1 MTSPGQESMGPKPRL
16 LVAAVDPE
24 AAAMKAL
31 LSDLGYAVCAVAS
44 SGRQAIAAVEAM
56 TDGARRPDLA
66 LIDTALDGEGVA
78 AAGPLRRRFG
88 VPSIFLSG
96 AALPA
101 DLARIARMA
110 EPAGYVS
117 RPVAPWHLQVT
128 IDTALA
134 QHRRET
140 ELAGRARRL
149 EDELGKRDQ
158 LVKAFG
164 DQTELLN
171 TVVNSISEG
180 LIVVDRNGRYLISNP
195 AMERMIGMHEPDSD
209 LSERSEVYGLYY
221 PDRTTLI
228 PSDQLPLARALQGE
242 STDLFD
248 VFVRNEKR
256 PEGVLL
262 SHSARPLYDV
272 QGVLRGGVVVFRD
285 ITRLRDTQWKLKET
299 ARSMREQSRAMQT
312 VIDSM
317 SEGVVAADTDGN
329 FTLFNPS
336 ARRIVGIGKT
346 DTGPEQWSERYG
358 IFYLDET
365 TQVPP
370 DELPLARAIRG
381 ESLDEMELFIRNE
394 NLPRGAIISV
404 SGRPLRDSEG
414 TLAGGV
420 VVFRDVTEQIRTHQS
435 LLQAFAQGRL
445 EVLDTIVHNIGNAI
459 NSVAI
464 GVGTLHRALNEN
476 RELSRLQALA
486 GAVEQHQD
494 DLPAYLQT
502 NPQGRQVVPFLLAL
516 AADFSAQNERLTE
529 TIDRVRMRVAHI
541 VDLIRTQTAFDS
553 SSMTRKVVDLPQAVA
568 DAVKVLAES
577 CRARGIAVRIDCGRA
592 PRELWI
598 QESRFNQMLVNLVK
612 NSVEAIDALGKAG
625 GADTENAH
633 IRIHGYL
640 QGEFLVIDVT
650 DTGIGIEEGR
660 RRRVFAAGYS
670 TKENSSGLGLHSA
683 ANFVISIGGSIEAL
697 SSGHGMG
704 ATIRVKLRRTALI
717 RE

>member
-1 MTSPGQESMGPKPRL
+1 MSSLGQESMGPKPRIL
-16 LVAAVDPE
+16 IAAADPE
-24 AAAMKAL
+24 AAAMKEL
-31 LSDLGYAVCAVAS
+31 LADLGYAVCAAAS

-66 LIDTALDGEGVA
+66 LIDTALEGEGVA

-101 DLARIARMA
+101 DLARSARLA

-117 RPVAPWHLQVT
+117 RPVVPWHMQVT
-128 IDTALA
+128 IDAALA

-140 ELAGRARRL
+140 ELAEHARLL

-158 LVKAFG
+158 LEKAFG

-195 AMERMIGMHEPDSD
+195 AMERMIGMYEPDSD

-221 PDRTTLI
+221 PDRRTLI
-228 PSDQLPLARALQGE
+228 PSDQLPLARALHGE

-262 SHSARPLYDV
+262 STSARPLYDV

-285 ITRLRDTQWKLKET
+285 ITRLRETQWNLRES
-299 ARSMREQSRAMQT
+299 AHRMEEQSRAMQT

-346 DTGPEQWSERYG
+346 DTRPEQWSERYG

-365 TQVPP
+365 TPVPP

-381 ESLDEMELFIRNE
+381 ESLDEVELFIRNE

-414 TLAGGV
+414 TLGGGV
-420 VVFRDVTEQIRTHQS
+420 IVFRDVTEQIRTHQS

-464 GVGTLHRALNEN
+464 GVGTLYRALNEN

-494 DLPAYLQT
+494 DLPAYLQK
-502 NPQGRQVVPFLLAL
+502 NPQGRQAVPFLLAL
-516 AADFSAQNERLTE
+516 AADFSAQNERLTG

-553 SSMTRKVVDLPQAVA
+553 ASMTRKVVDLPQAVA

-577 CRARGIAVRIDCGRA
+577 CRSRGIAVRIDCGRA
-592 PRELWI
+592 PHELWI

-625 GADTENAH
+625 GAGTENAH
-633 IRIHGYL
+633 IHIDSYL

-650 DTGIGIEEGR
+650 DTGIGIEESR

-670 TKENSSGLGLHSA
+670 TKANSSGLGLHSA

-697 SSGHGMG
+697 SSGPGMG

>member
-1 MTSPGQESMGPKPRL
+1 MQ
-16 LVAAVDPE
+16 
-24 AAAMKAL
+24 AL
-31 LSDLGYAVCAVAS
+31 LSDLGYAVCAAAS
-44 SGRQAIAAVEAM
+44 SGRQAIAAVEELPA
-56 TDGARRPDLA
+56 GARRPDLA
-66 LIDTALDGEGVA
+66 LIDTALAAEGVA
-78 AAGPLRRRFG
+78 AAGPLRRKFG

-101 DLARIARMA
+101 DLARIARLA
-110 EPAGYVS
+110 EPAGYVCK
-117 RPVAPWHLQVT
+117 PVVPWHLQVT

-134 QHRRET
+134 QHLRET
-140 ELAGRARRL
+140 ELAAHARRL
-149 EDELGKRDQ
+149 ETELGKRDQ
-158 LVKAFG
+158 LEAAFG

-180 LIVVDRNGRYLISNP
+180 LIAVDRSGRYLVSNP
-195 AMERMIGMHEPDSD
+195 AMKRIIGMYKPDSD
-209 LSERSEVYGLYY
+209 LLERSEVYGLYY

-228 PSDQLPLARALQGE
+228 PSDRLPLARALHGE

-248 VFVRNEKR
+248 IFVRNEKR

-262 SHSARPLYDV
+262 STSARPLYDV
-272 QGVLRGGVVVFRD
+272 QGALRGGVVVFRD
-285 ITRLRDTQWKLKET
+285 ITRLKHTEWKLRET
-299 ARSMREQSRAMQT
+299 ASRMEEQTRAMQT

-317 SEGVVAADTDGN
+317 SEGVVAADADGN

-336 ARRIVGIGKT
+336 AQRIVGIGKT

-381 ESLDEMELFIRNE
+381 ESLDEVELFIRNE

-404 SGRPLRDSEG
+404 SGRPLRDGEG
-414 TLAGGV
+414 TSDGGV

-464 GVGTLHRALNEN
+464 GVGTLHRELNEN
-476 RELSRLQALA
+476 RGLSRLQALTR
-486 GAVEQHQD
+486 AVEQHQD
-494 DLPAYLQT
+494 DLPGYLQT
-502 NPQGRQVVPFLLAL
+502 DPQGRQAVPFLLAL
-516 AADFSAQNERLTE
+516 AADFSVQNKRLTE
-529 TIDRVRMRVAHI
+529 TIERVRMRVAHI

-553 SSMTRKVVDLPQAVA
+553 ASMTRKVVDLPQAVA

-577 CRARGIAVRIDCGRA
+577 CRARGIVVQIDCRRA

-612 NSVEAIDALGKAG
+612 NSVEAIDALGEAATGK
-625 GADTENAH
+625 NAH
-633 IRIHGYL
+633 IGIHGYL
-640 QGEFLVIDVT
+640 EGDFLVLDVT
-650 DTGIGIEEGR
+650 DTGIGIDASR
-660 RRRVFAAGYS
+660 RQRIFAAGYS
-670 TKENSSGLGLHSA
+670 TKEHSSGLGLHSA

-697 SSGHGMG
+697 SSGHGRG
-704 ATIRVKLRRTALI
+704 ATLRVKLRRAAVI